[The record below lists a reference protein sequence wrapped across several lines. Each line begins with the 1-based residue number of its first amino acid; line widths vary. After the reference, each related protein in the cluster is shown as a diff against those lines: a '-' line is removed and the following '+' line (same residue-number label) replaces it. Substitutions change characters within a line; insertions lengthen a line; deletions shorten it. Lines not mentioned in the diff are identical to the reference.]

1 MASNPDRTP
10 QPPQEADPER
20 RRGELQRWRQ
30 RSRAIHFWRRA
41 LPGVIVAVVA
51 ALGLW
56 VGGRSL
62 FIKYTTPPKPPPA
75 SSGLR
80 MLNPR
85 FYGRDKSNNAFVL
98 GASEAARDSA
108 SSKSVVL
115 SAPHLTLGDG
125 AGADATTHVHAEHG
139 VYHEDQRQL
148 SLDGQVQIHS
158 SDGYTFVTPNAQ
170 VDTSKGE
177 VQGES
182 GIQGEGPLGHI
193 AASSYGVYDRG
204 KRIVMKGDVHAH
216 IVQ

>member
-1 MASNPDRTP
+1 MASNPDSAAR
-10 QPPQEADPER
+10 PPVDADPER
-20 RRGELQRWRQ
+20 RRGELQRWRK

-51 ALGLW
+51 LLGVW
-56 VGGRSL
+56 IGGRTL
-62 FIKYTTPPKPPPA
+62 FIKLTTPPKPPPA
-75 SSGLR
+75 SGLR

-98 GASEAARDSA
+98 GAAEAARDSA
-108 SSKSVVL
+108 SSKNVVL
-115 SAPHLTLGDG
+115 SAPHLTLGG
-125 AGADATTHVHAEHG
+125 GPDATTHVHAEHG

-148 SLDGQVQIHS
+148 SLEGQVQIHD
-158 SDGYTFVTPNAQ
+158 SDGYTFVTPNAL

-204 KRIVMKGDVHAH
+204 KRIIMKGDVHAH

>member
-1 MASNPDRTP
+1 MASNPESAATP
-10 QPPQEADPER
+10 PVDGDPER
-20 RRGELQRWRQ
+20 RRGELQRWRR

-41 LPGVIVAVVA
+41 LPGVIVGVVA
-51 ALGLW
+51 LLGVW
-56 VGGRSL
+56 IGGRTVI
-62 FIKYTTPPKPPPA
+62 IKLTTPPKPPPA
-75 SSGLR
+75 TGLR

-98 GASEAARDSA
+98 GAAEAARDSA
-108 SSKSVVL
+108 GSKSVVL
-115 SAPHLTLGDG
+115 SDPHLTLG
-125 AGADATTHVHAEHG
+125 AGDDATRVHADHG

-148 SLDGQVQIHS
+148 SLEGQVQIHS
-158 SDGYTFVTPNAQ
+158 GDGHTFSTPNAV
-170 VDTSKGE
+170 VDTGKGE
-177 VQGES
+177 VQGDS

>member
-1 MASNPDRTP
+1 MASNSDTP
-10 QPPQEADPER
+10 AIPPVEADPER
-20 RRGELQRWRQ
+20 RRGELQRWRR
-30 RSRAIHFWRRA
+30 RSRAVHFWRRA
-41 LPGVIVAVVA
+41 LPGVIVGVVVL
-51 ALGLW
+51 LGVW
-56 VGGRSL
+56 IGGRTVI
-62 FIKYTTPPKPPPA
+62 IKLTTPPKPPPA
-75 SSGLR
+75 TGLR

-108 SSKSVVL
+108 GSKSVVL
-115 SAPHLTLGDG
+115 SAPHLTLGGGD
-125 AGADATTHVHAEHG
+125 DATRVHADHG

-158 SDGYTFVTPNAQ
+158 SSGYTFSTPNAV

-177 VQGES
+177 VQGDS
-182 GIQGEGPLGHI
+182 GIEGEGPLGHI